1 MSRIKVDEICNFA
14 ENGAVSAIE
23 GLTIPSGKKLT
34 VVGART
40 IASAT
45 ATGTE
50 GESAGMQTTF
60 TFVLAQIHGRELQS
74 LHGK

>member
-14 ENGAVSAIE
+14 ENGAVAAIE

-40 IASAT
+40 ITNSND
-45 ATGTE
+45 TGTE
-50 GESAGMQTTF
+50 GEICWDADYIYICVGTDTWKRVAIA
-60 TFVLAQIHGRELQS
+60 TW
-74 LHGK
+74 

>member
-1 MSRIKVDEICNFA
+1 MSRLRADDVLNQA
-14 ENGAVSAIE
+14 GTGAVNASE

-34 VVGART
+34 VSGART

-50 GESAGMQTTF
+50 GEICWDADYIYICVGTDTWKRVAIA
-60 TFVLAQIHGRELQS
+60 TW
-74 LHGK
+74 

>member
-14 ENGAVSAIE
+14 EDGAVSAIE

-40 IASAT
+40 IASANT
-45 ATGTE
+45 TGTE
-50 GESAGMQTTF
+50 GEICWDADYLYICVGTDTWKRVAIA
-60 TFVLAQIHGRELQS
+60 TW
-74 LHGK
+74 

>member
-50 GESAGMQTTF
+50 GEICWDADYIYICVGTDTWKRVAIA
-60 TFVLAQIHGRELQS
+60 TW
-74 LHGK
+74 

>member
-50 GESAGMQTTF
+50 GEICWDADYLYVCVGTDTWKR
-60 TFVLAQIHGRELQS
+60 L
-74 LHGK
+74 

>member
-1 MSRIKVDEICNFA
+1 MSRIKVDEICNFP

-45 ATGTE
+45 STGTE
-50 GESAGMQTTF
+50 GEICWDADYLYICVGTDTWKRIA
-60 TFVLAQIHGRELQS
+60 LATW
-74 LHGK
+74 

>member
-34 VVGART
+34 LSGART
-40 IASAT
+40 ISSST
-45 ATGTE
+45 DTGTE
-50 GESAGMQTTF
+50 GEICWDADYLYVCVGTDTWKRIA
-60 TFVLAQIHGRELQS
+60 LATW
-74 LHGK
+74 

>member
-40 IASAT
+40 ITNSND
-45 ATGTE
+45 TGTE
-50 GESAGMQTTF
+50 GEICWDADYIYICVGTDTWKRVAIA
-60 TFVLAQIHGRELQS
+60 TW
-74 LHGK
+74 

>member
-34 VVGART
+34 GVGART

-50 GESAGMQTTF
+50 GEICWDADYLYVCVGTDTWKRIA
-60 TFVLAQIHGRELQS
+60 LATW
-74 LHGK
+74 

>member
-34 VVGART
+34 LSGART
-40 IASAT
+40 IASST
-45 ATGTE
+45 DTGTE
-50 GESAGMQTTF
+50 GEICWDADYLYVCVGTDTWKRIA
-60 TFVLAQIHGRELQS
+60 LATW
-74 LHGK
+74 